1 MWERNSLFAEF
12 ARRTF
17 SSSSMMACS
26 CFFRVT
32 MVSVM
37 SWWYPLRLTPGFL
50 KVLSGTPPQR
60 TYIFPSSGWFQG

>member
-1 MWERNSLFAEF
+1 MMPLMGVRRSWDMWERNSLFAEL
-12 ARRTF
+12 AIRTF

-37 SWWYPLRLTPGFL
+37 SWWYPFRQTPGFL
-50 KVLSGTPPQR
+50 
-60 TYIFPSSGWFQG
+60 